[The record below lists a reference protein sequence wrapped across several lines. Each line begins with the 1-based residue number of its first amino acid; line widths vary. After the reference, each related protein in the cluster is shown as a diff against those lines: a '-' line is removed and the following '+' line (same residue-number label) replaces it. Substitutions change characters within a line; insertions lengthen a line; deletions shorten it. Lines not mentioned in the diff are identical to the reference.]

1 MTELEQSLA
10 WTNTPVPDVLTQLSS
25 IQQQQIISWAQT
37 LVGSKTEGLDELYTA
52 ISMIVRYI
60 PNFVVIP
67 LMVEHIKPQIAAG
80 VCIKL
85 GVEQATG
92 YANDLPK
99 EYFTEVSKCLDAELM
114 ARILENMKKHL
125 AERFIE
131 SELKANLPRM
141 LDIAQHLDRR
151 MLEVVAKHFTIPE
164 ESANHSNLHQT
175 VIEKIIAL
183 K

>member
-10 WTNTPVPDVLTQLSS
+10 WTNLPVPDVLPQLSTS
-25 IQQQQIISWAQT
+25 QQQQIISWAENI
-37 LVGSKTEGLDELYTA
+37 VSSKTEGLDELYTA

-99 EYFTEVSKCLDAELM
+99 EYFDKVSKHLDAELM

-141 LDIAQHLDRR
+141 LDIARHLNRR
-151 MLEVVAKHFTIPE
+151 MLEVVAKHFTPPQEKSMPSTI
-164 ESANHSNLHQT
+164 HQSL
-175 VIEKIIAL
+175 IEQIVAL
-183 K
+183 Q